1 MPAANGEG
9 GLLSKILLSST
20 DSQWARAFI
29 DGQKGL
35 HEETA
40 QTALAVILELVIS
53 GLTSIILIILNTINI
68 QLQGQIVLIVLKLI
82 LGIAASRVTATVWS
96 SCS

>member
-1 MPAANGEG
+1 MPAASGEG
-9 GLLSKILLSST
+9 GLLSEGWLSPT

-29 DGQKGL
+29 DGRKGL

-40 QTALAVILELVIS
+40 QIALAIVLKLVIG

-68 QLQGQIVLIVLKLI
+68 QLQNQFVFIFLKLI
-82 LGIAASRVTATVWS
+82 LGIVAACVTATVWS